1 MSWINARAAIS
12 TQIARMMMYR
22 HRTNGQAAAVSDAGH
37 LPALV
42 EARDLVPV
50 PAAWPVGASQL
61 AIAHE
66 VVRRGHD
73 VEVRSDWVVSAR

>member
-1 MSWINARAAIS
+1 MA
-12 TQIARMMMYR
+12 TYR
-22 HRTNGQAAAVSDAGH
+22 HQPSAQEPVVSDSGRMP
-37 LPALV
+37 LLV

>member
-1 MSWINARAAIS
+1 
-12 TQIARMMMYR
+12 MMTYR
-22 HRTNGQAAAVSDAGH
+22 HQTSGQEPVVSDAGH
-37 LPALV
+37 LPMLV
-42 EARDLVPV
+42 AARDLVPV